1 MANEIIENREN
12 YTIADIVREMRDGSI
27 YDENGGIDLH
37 EIADSIEAA
46 HERET
51 VKLVVAIR
59 SMRSQLYG
67 LAASIRS
74 ITGWSDAR
82 ERGVHYSEVQNI
94 AAQIENIADNGGR
107 V

>member
-1 MANEIIENREN
+1 MSDII
-12 YTIADIVREMRDGSI
+12 TDIVREIRAWTVDTDGLAPEEVSL
-27 YDENGGIDLH
+27 NVSAF
-37 EIADSIEAA
+37 ADRIE
-46 HERET
+46 
-51 VKLVVAIR
+51 VAIR

-74 ITGWSDAR
+74 ITGRSDAR